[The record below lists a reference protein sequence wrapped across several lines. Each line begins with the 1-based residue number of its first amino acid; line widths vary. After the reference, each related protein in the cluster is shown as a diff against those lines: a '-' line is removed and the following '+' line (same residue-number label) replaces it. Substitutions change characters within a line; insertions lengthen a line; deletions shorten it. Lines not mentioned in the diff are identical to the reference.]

1 MRVLISG
8 AGIAGLTLGLCLS
21 EKGHDVVICERSPA
35 LRTAGYMLDF
45 FGPGYEAA
53 GRLGLLPS
61 LQSIHRPVKWLT
73 FVGRDGRPRLRVAYP
88 VLRERIFGGQH
99 FNFMRGDLERLLY
112 NAARSTVIF
121 GREIKS
127 IESGRGRVR
136 VRLADGTVDDVDLL
150 VGADG
155 INSRVRALI
164 FGRAERYVRS
174 LGYEAAAVICE
185 GRDSHTELGGSLTTL
200 TVPGR
205 QVGVYPTGD
214 GQLAAFFVHR
224 ARRPDVDHSVLAAR
238 EELQRV
244 YGDLG
249 WVVPRL
255 LEETRSVSD
264 IYFDAVAQVV
274 MPVWSAGRVVLVGD
288 AAYAVSLVAGQGAS
302 LALAGAFRLAQA
314 IEDSGRD
321 VEAGI
326 NAYEARLRPC
336 VERQQ
341 AAARSTAEWFVPESQ
356 IKIALR
362 DLALR
367 FSAWPVASRL
377 VRRQLAGGSLPEP
390 A

>member
-8 AGIAGLTLGLCLS
+8 AGIAGLSLGLCLS

-35 LRTAGYMLDF
+35 LRIAGYMLDF

-73 FVGRDGRPRLRVAYP
+73 FVGRDGRTRLRVPYP
-88 VLRERIFGGQH
+88 VLRERIFGGRH
-99 FNFMRGDLERLLY
+99 FNFMRGDLERVLY
-112 NAARSTVIF
+112 NAARSTVVF
-121 GREIKS
+121 GREINS
-127 IESGRGRVR
+127 IESGRGGVR
-136 VRLADGTVDDVDLL
+136 VRLSDGTVDEVDLL

-155 INSRVRALI
+155 INSRVRALL
-164 FGRAERYVRS
+164 FGPEDRYVRR
-174 LGYEAAAVICE
+174 LGYDAAAFTCE
-185 GRDSHTELGGSLTTL
+185 GRNAYTDLAGSLTTL

-205 QVGVYPTGD
+205 QVGAYPTGD
-214 GQLAAFFVHR
+214 GHLAAFFIHR
-224 ARRPDVDHSVLAAR
+224 ARRPDADYSVIAAR
-238 EELQRV
+238 EELQRT

-255 LEETRSVSD
+255 LEETSRVSD

-274 MPVWSAGRVVLVGD
+274 MPAWSAGRVVLVGD

-302 LALAGAFRLAQA
+302 LALAGAFLLAQA

-321 VEAGI
+321 VEAAVK
-326 NAYEARLRPC
+326 AYEARLRPC

-341 AAARSTAEWFVPESQ
+341 AAARSTAGWFVPESQ

-367 FSAWPVASRL
+367 LSAWPIASRL
-377 VRRQLAGGSLPEP
+377 VRRELAGGGLPEP

>member
-8 AGIAGLTLGLCLS
+8 AGIAGLSLGLCLS

-53 GRLGLLPS
+53 GRLGLLPT
-61 LQSIHRPVKWLT
+61 LRSIHRPVKWLT
-73 FVGRDGRPRLRVAYP
+73 FVDRDGRPRLRLPYP
-88 VLRERIFGGQH
+88 VLRERLFGGHH
-99 FNFMRGDLERLLY
+99 FNFMRGDLERVLY
-112 NAARSTVIF
+112 NAARSTVVF
-121 GREIKS
+121 GREINS

-136 VRLADGTVDDVDLL
+136 VHLSDGTVDDVDLL

-155 INSRVRALI
+155 IYSRVRALL
-164 FGRAERYVRS
+164 FGPAERYVHR
-174 LGYEAAAVICE
+174 LGYDTAAFMCDGKGAYAN
-185 GRDSHTELGGSLTTL
+185 LAGSLTTL
-200 TVPGR
+200 TTPGR
-205 QVGVYPTGD
+205 QVGAYPTGD
-214 GQLAAFFVHR
+214 GQVAAFFIHR
-224 ARRPDVDHSVLAAR
+224 ARRPEADYSRIAAR
-238 EELQRV
+238 EELQRT

-255 LEETRSVSD
+255 LEETSRVRD

-274 MPVWSAGRVVLVGD
+274 MPAWSAGRVVLVGD

-302 LALAGAFRLAQA
+302 LALAGASLLAQA

-321 VEAGI
+321 VEAAVK
-326 NAYEARLRPC
+326 AYEARLRPC

-341 AAARSTAEWFVPESQ
+341 KAARSTAGWFVPESR
-356 IKIALR
+356 IRIAVR

-377 VRRQLAGGSLPEP
+377 VRRQLAGGDLPEP